1 MMYYKD
7 RVHFDTIRWDM
18 VFENATEFEDKL
30 SALTDLDLT
39 ALMPFDALYY
49 TLALKY
55 VGAHTRY
62 TDEFS
67 FIMALIREL
76 KIVWPI
82 YKLQKSLMDDMMGLE
97 VAEIQKGLMTI
108 RNLID
113 NPNDPTNDP
122 SETVIPDLST
132 QQETMLQKSNE
143 LTAIRTKYAS
153 IQKDY
158 LANVYAAL
166 DGLFR
171 NIVSNDDRWLFPQYI

>member
-1 MMYYKD
+1 MYYKD
-7 RVHFDTIRWDM
+7 RVYFNTLTWDM
-18 VFENATEFEDKL
+18 VFENSAEFETKL
-30 SALTDLDLT
+30 SALTVLDLT
-39 ALMPFDALYY
+39 ALMPFADLYY

-82 YKLQKSLMDDMMGLE
+82 YKLQKSLMDDMMTLE
-97 VAEIQKGLMTI
+97 IAEIKKGSMTI

-113 NPNDPTNDP
+113 NPNVPTDDP

-132 QQETMLQKSNE
+132 QQESMLQINND
-143 LTAIRTKYAS
+143 LTAIRAKYSS

-158 LANVYAAL
+158 LANVYKAL

>member
-1 MMYYKD
+1 MYYKD
-7 RVHFDTIRWDM
+7 KVFFNTLTWDM
-18 VFENATEFEDKL
+18 VFENSTEFETKL
-30 SALTDLDLT
+30 SALTDLDLA
-39 ALMPFDALYY
+39 ALMPFADLYY

-82 YKLQKSLMDDMMGLE
+82 YKLQKSLMDDMMTLE
-97 VAEIQKGLMTI
+97 IAEIKKGSFSI
-108 RNLID
+108 RNLIE
-113 NPNDPTNDP
+113 NPNVPTDDP
-122 SETVIPDLST
+122 SENVIPDLSS
-132 QQETMLQKSNE
+132 QQETMLQVNND
-143 LTAIRTKYAS
+143 LTAIRAKYTS

-158 LANVYAAL
+158 LANVYKAL

-171 NIVSNDDRWLFPQYI
+171 NIVSNDDSWLFPQYI

>member
-1 MMYYKD
+1 MYYKD
-7 RVHFDTIRWDM
+7 KVFFDTLTWDN
-18 VFENATEFEDKL
+18 VFLSEEDFETKLTELAAF
-30 SALTDLDLT
+30 DLA

-76 KIVWPI
+76 KIIWPI
-82 YKLQKSLMDDMMGLE
+82 YRLQKSLVEDMMELE
-97 VAEIQKGLMTI
+97 ISEIKKSSMTI

-113 NPNDPTNDP
+113 NPNVPTDDP
-122 SETVIPDLST
+122 SHLVIPDLST
-132 QQETMLQKSNE
+132 QQESMLQLNND
-143 LTAIRTKYAS
+143 LTAIRAKYSS
-153 IQKDY
+153 IQKNY
-158 LANVYAAL
+158 LTNVYEAL

>member
-1 MMYYKD
+1 MFYKD
-7 RVHFDTIRWDM
+7 RVFFNTLTFDA
-18 VFENATEFEDKL
+18 VFENATDFEDKL

-82 YKLQKSLMDDMMGLE
+82 YKLQKSLMDDLMGLE
-97 VAEIQKGLMTI
+97 VAEIQKQLLTI

-113 NPNDPTNDP
+113 NPNVPTDDP

-132 QQETMLQKSNE
+132 QQETVRQKSNE
-143 LTAIRTKYAS
+143 LTAIRTKYAA
-153 IQKDY
+153 IEKDY
-158 LANVYAAL
+158 LKNLYAAL

-171 NIVSNDDRWLFPQYI
+171 NIISNDDSWLFPQYI